1 MLTITRFVLT
11 GLASLALAGGAWAQH
26 ESSAP
31 HYPQDA
37 DASAVID
44 AALSQARDEDKQ
56 ALIVFGAD
64 WCHDSR
70 GLAQTLDENERLS
83 TLIADHYV
91 LVRVDVGQRH
101 RNQDQLQRF
110 GLEGTFGTPT
120 LVIAEGDGQA
130 VNGLTAHDWR
140 TAHDAAPSDIA
151 AYLSRYAQAE
161 WDGSPVASADLAAVA
176 SGWPPYQD
184 AVAEV
189 SRRLAAGEITPDE
202 AASLGAFI
210 HGMARSI
217 ARLGMGREAEAQ
229 GIAIADLADL
239 EALGVRPSQ
248 DLSEAVG
255 QRVSEITFD
264 LLARFEAQTEETR
277 EALEAEHNSASD
289 DTSASPDYE
298 RE

>member
-1 MLTITRFVLT
+1 MLKIMRLVLT
-11 GLASLALAGGAWAQH
+11 GLAASVLAGGALAQH
-26 ESSAP
+26 DYPAP
-31 HYPQDA
+31 DYTEGA
-37 DASAVID
+37 DAASVID
-44 AALSQARDEDKQ
+44 AALAQARAEDKQ
-56 ALIVFGAD
+56 ALILFGAN

-70 GLAQTLDENERLS
+70 GLAETLEENERLS

-120 LVIAEGDGQA
+120 LVIAEGEGQA

-151 AYLSRYAQAE
+151 AYLSRYAQAD
-161 WDGSPVASADLAAVA
+161 WDGSSVASADLVAVA

-184 AVAEV
+184 ALAEV
-189 SRRLAAGEITPDE
+189 NRRLVAGEITPDE

-229 GIAIADLADL
+229 GVAIADLADL

-248 DLSEAVG
+248 DLTEAVT
-255 QRVSEITFD
+255 QRVSGITFD
-264 LLARFEAQTEETR
+264 LLARFEAQTEQTQ
-277 EALEAEHNSASD
+277 EALEAEHRSASG
-289 DTSASPDYE
+289 DTSASPDHE

>member
-26 ESSAP
+26 ESSAA

-44 AALSQARDEDKQ
+44 AALAQARDEDKQ

-120 LVIAEGDGQA
+120 LVIAEGEGQA

-151 AYLSRYAQAE
+151 AYLSRYAQEE

-184 AVAEV
+184 AVTEV
-189 SRRLAAGEITPDE
+189 NRRLAAGEITPDE

-229 GIAIADLADL
+229 GVAIADLADL

-264 LLARFEAQTEETR
+264 LLSRFEAQTEQTR
-277 EALEAEHNSASD
+277 EALEGEHRSASD
-289 DTSASPDYE
+289 DTSASPDHE